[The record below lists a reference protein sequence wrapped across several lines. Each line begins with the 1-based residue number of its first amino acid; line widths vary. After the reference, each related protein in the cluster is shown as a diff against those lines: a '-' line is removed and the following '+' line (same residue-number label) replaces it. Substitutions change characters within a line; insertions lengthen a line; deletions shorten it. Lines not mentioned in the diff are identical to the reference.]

1 MITEQQAALLAQPN
15 TAVLG
20 INRARGAPQ
29 LSVVWYVWDG
39 SDFIFYTK
47 KDRAKYGNIKRN
59 PAISLLVDDTPTH
72 TSVVAYGQ
80 AEIVEHDFAAL
91 ARLLMEKYL
100 PEARREQALKELLDD
115 PKSVMVVLHPE
126 KILP

>member
-20 INRARGAPQ
+20 INRAKGAPQ

-39 SDFIFYTK
+39 SDFIFYTR
-47 KDRAKYGNIKRN
+47 KDRAKYKNIKRN
-59 PAISLLVDDTPTH
+59 PAISLMVDDTPTH

-80 AEIVEHDFAAL
+80 AEIVEHDFTAL
-91 ARLLMEKYL
+91 AGLLMEKYY
-100 PEARREQALKELLDD
+100 PEARRDEALKELLDD
-115 PKSVMVVLHPE
+115 PMSVMVVLHPE
-126 KILP
+126 KIL

>member
-20 INRARGAPQ
+20 INRAKGAPQ

-47 KDRAKYGNIKRN
+47 KDRAKYKNIKRN
-59 PAISLLVDDTPTH
+59 PAISLMVDDTPTH

-80 AEIVEHDFAAL
+80 AEIIERDFATL

-100 PEARREQALKELLDD
+100 PEARREEALKELLDD

-126 KILP
+126 KIL